1 MVGENTPNHR
11 ETKTNNTF
19 IRVKIKH
26 FSTLTVLLFGLFLP
40 TVGLAQAVLI
50 HEGPA
55 YQTGI
60 CEPSISVDPTN
71 TQNVYAASVLNN
83 FYQSTDGGLHWT
95 QKTISSPYG
104 VWGDPCLVTD
114 FKGRTYFFHL
124 SDPEGTNWNSD
135 QILDR
140 MVCQTKDGPNDTFN
154 DGSFTAVNGKKHDKE
169 WTAVNPKNGAIAL
182 SWTQFDRY
190 GTDDPECHSR
200 ILFSESRNQ
209 GESWSTPEE
218 ISSFLGNCIDDD
230 GTAEGAVPAY
240 GTKNEVYVGWALD
253 QSIWMSIKN
262 GKRWETRPIARQE
275 AGWTQS
281 YTGFN
286 RCNGMPVTVVDH
298 CKDSP
303 FYGRVYVCWGD
314 QNKKFGGE
322 IYFAF
327 SDDRGKNWSD
337 PKRISQGGKSDQFLP
352 WLTIDPTTGAL
363 FAVYYDRR
371 ETASPTETN
380 TYLAQSTDGGAHWS
394 ELKINNAPFYPSDE
408 FFMGD
413 YNHISAHGGIVR
425 PIWTE
430 LRDGKKSIWT
440 YPLDFK
446 FSIHQ

>member
-1 MVGENTPNHR
+1 
-11 ETKTNNTF
+11 
-19 IRVKIKH
+19 
-26 FSTLTVLLFGLFLP
+26 
-40 TVGLAQAVLI
+40 
-50 HEGPA
+50 
-55 YQTGI
+55 
-60 CEPSISVDPTN
+60 
-71 TQNVYAASVLNN
+71 
-83 FYQSTDGGLHWT
+83 LHWT

-298 CKDSP
+298 FKDSP